1 MKRNLTIETE
11 SMLRKVAQNLL
22 TGMGL
27 TKQITPGMQE
37 AELPENE
44 QARLDF
50 LHGMHVLDTPI
61 EERFER
67 ITRLVCTTLDVPI
80 AAISLVDGTRQWF
93 KSIQGIH
100 ASETPRSVAF
110 CAHTILD
117 DGIMVVEDAMKDDR
131 FYNNP
136 LVKGDPNIRSYV
148 GCPIFASNKIKVGTL
163 CAIDTK
169 ERHFTKDQLNT
180 LRDLTKIAESELAI
194 DAFSE
199 AGQQLLTEMNEVK
212 RSAMIDPLSRVWNR
226 TGIEIL
232 LKKEWEIAKRKES
245 ALALIFFDIDDF
257 KKINDAHGHNTGD
270 DIIRKVSRAII
281 ASTHSCDSIGRWG
294 GDEFLAVLPTCESSD
309 LRRILG
315 NIDRSVNA
323 SEMDER
329 FNILRKNIYT
339 VSMGAACLVPDG
351 TCDIETLIKN
361 TDRALHRA
369 KKSGKGKF
377 EFYI

>member
-1 MKRNLTIETE
+1 MKNDLAAADDNVVHK
-11 SMLRKVAQNLL
+11 MAQKILERL
-22 TGMGL
+22 GLAKQVITGM
-27 TKQITPGMQE
+27 KE
-37 AELPENE
+37 AALPENE
-44 QARLDF
+44 QERLDF

-93 KSIQGIH
+93 KSVQGIN
-100 ASETPRSVAF
+100 ASETPRSIAF

-117 DGIMVVEDAMKDDR
+117 NGIMVVPDATKDDR

-136 LVKGDPNIRSYV
+136 LVQGDPNIRSYV
-148 GCPIFASNKIKVGTL
+148 GCPIFTSNKIKVGTL

-169 ERHFTKDQLNT
+169 ERNFTKDQLNT
-180 LRDLTKIAESELAI
+180 LRDLTRIAESELAI

-199 AGQQLLTEMNEVK
+199 AGQQLLMETNEVK
-212 RSAMIDPLSRVWNR
+212 RSAMIDPLSKVWNR
-226 TGIEIL
+226 AGIEIL

-245 ALALIFFDIDDF
+245 ALSLIFFDIDDF
-257 KKINDAHGHNTGD
+257 KKINDTHGHNTGD
-270 DIIRKVSRAII
+270 DVIRKVSRAII
-281 ASTHSCDSIGRWG
+281 ASIRSCDSIGRWG
-294 GDEFLAVLPTCESSD
+294 GDKFLAVLPTCAPSD
-309 LRRILG
+309 LRCILG
-315 NIDRSVNA
+315 NIDEAVNS
-323 SEMDER
+323 SEMDDR

-351 TCDIETLIKN
+351 SHSIETLIKN
-361 TDRALHRA
+361 ADRAMYRA

-377 EFYI
+377 ELYI